1 MASKNYIL
9 NQNVNIKMLHCDIK
23 VLHCDIGMLYF
34 DHRMLYYDMVYF
46 YSRMLNLEFEI
57 FTSEYCSAWSRS
69 QVRNQIFG
77 PKQNTELTVNPP
89 PTENFSKGSRL
100 RMGPRSGM

>member
-1 MASKNYIL
+1 
-9 NQNVNIKMLHCDIK
+9 MLHCDIK

-46 YSRMLNLEFEI
+46 YSRMLNLEFGI

-77 PKQNTELTVNPP
+77 PKQNTKLTVNPP
-89 PTENFSKGSRL
+89 PPPPTQHPPTENFLKVSRL
-100 RMGPRSGM
+100 RMRPRFI